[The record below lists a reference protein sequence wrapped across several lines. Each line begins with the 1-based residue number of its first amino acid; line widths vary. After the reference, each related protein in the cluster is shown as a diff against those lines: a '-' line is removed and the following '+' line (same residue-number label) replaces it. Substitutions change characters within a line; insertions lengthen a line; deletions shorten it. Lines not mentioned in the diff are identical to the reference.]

1 MTNRVLLM
9 ALFATS
15 PLAFAESDADHQRD
29 LQRQVADA
37 YSQCAAYYEIAASV
51 RDQIGSSGVD
61 DARAMKTESM
71 TMAVGIATE
80 SEGKQKAK
88 EFADAGFAS
97 AIEDMHKRIQD
108 DPDAFRDWAEDQRR
122 DCRMAINDPTTFVN
136 RTLAART
143 GGQRN
148 RRYITVPKDL
158 TVEKILKHGKPAT
171 EFPDIT
177 KCTAPGRDVTV
188 ALDNV
193 LVEGGMV
200 CAQHQAG
207 ACAGERLWMS
217 YRQYIESLY
226 PHHEFNGYSQ
236 TYSLSFKNG
245 ERQEKRTLIA
255 CLVLPE
261 TST

>member
-1 MTNRVLLM
+1 MLLTALLAISTHAYAGPDDDRNRDM
-9 ALFATS
+9 
-15 PLAFAESDADHQRD
+15 
-29 LQRQVADA
+29 QRQVAEA

-51 RDQIGSSGVD
+51 RDAIGSPGVD

-80 SEGKQKAK
+80 SEGKRKAK
-88 EFADAGFAS
+88 EFADAGFAR
-97 AIEDMHKRIQD
+97 AIEDMHTRIQE
-108 DPDAFRDWAEDQRR
+108 DPDAFREWAEDQRR
-122 DCRMAINDPTTFVN
+122 DCRMAVNDPPTFVN
-136 RTLAART
+136 RTLAARM

-148 RRYITVPKDL
+148 RRFITVPKDL

-177 KCTAPGRDVTV
+177 KCTAPGRDVTIE
-188 ALDNV
+188 LDDV

-200 CAQHQAG
+200 CSQHQAG

-217 YRQYIESLY
+217 YSQYIGSLY
-226 PHHEFNGYSQ
+226 PNHEFNGYSQ

-245 ERQEKRTLIA
+245 ESQEKRTLIA